1 MKKVLN
7 WLFGNKLSKSDKI
20 YYLGLSIIPIFG
32 EDNKKFD
39 IPYKL
44 IRYGDERVNK
54 NPESIEE
61 YVNFQSHWNSIMIA
75 IMIMVFI
82 NAGLKGLISKNE
94 YAKGYK
100 KIHKKVLSKSPDSE
114 KLIRFYTDEI
124 EKLGGPF
131 FADILSKAVFSN
143 NISASNKKKIQQLML
158 DIENFFTIK
167 VARELLK

>member
-7 WLFGNKLSKSDKI
+7 WLFGDELSKSDKI

-54 NPESIEE
+54 DPESIEE
-61 YVNFQSHWNSIMIA
+61 YVNFQSHWNSIMMA

-82 NAGLKGLISKNE
+82 NAGLK
-94 YAKGYK
+94 
-100 KIHKKVLSKSPDSE
+100 
-114 KLIRFYTDEI
+114 DEDTVW
-124 EKLGGPF
+124 PF
-131 FADILSKAVFSN
+131 ITA
-143 NISASNKKKIQQLML
+143 SASKTSTSQVSGNS
-158 DIENFFTIK
+158 IEIICDS
-167 VARELLK
+167 